1 LKTTRARK
9 NRTKSVV
16 LIYTATYACL
26 WQNFKCFQLYA
37 IGVDM
42 QTQSTKYFYTEKLF
56 HFIPFATDDLI
67 CGRRFFA
74 TIAKTKILVAKK
86 VGGRA

>member
-1 LKTTRARK
+1 
-9 NRTKSVV
+9 
-16 LIYTATYACL
+16 
-26 WQNFKCFQLYA
+26 
-37 IGVDM
+37 M

-86 VGGRA
+86 VGGRV